1 MITCVKCLAESLAPG
16 SRGETP
22 ARATAESVKMWSP
35 CSKGRKN
42 LFLFFILPFFF
53 SLSQSVTVFFI
64 CCVTTGSP
72 RQRTGGWRAAK
83 VTGGLVAGEGG
94 AVSQ

>member
-35 CSKGRKN
+35 CSKAEKT
-42 LFLFFILPFFF
+42 FF
-53 SLSQSVTVFFI
+53 SSSSFPSFVSIGHGVLHSLFNDGLPQTEDGHRTSW
-64 CCVTTGSP
+64 
-72 RQRTGGWRAAK
+72 QRAVE
-83 VTGGLVAGEGG
+83 VTGGLGRG
-94 AVSQ
+94 Q